1 MGLDITI
8 VRGRVHPSHLAD
20 MQMGKTIGSGLKY
33 DGEDIVQVTDDV
45 YYQRRMF
52 KVRDALVKALNNG
65 SESEYHLLTPS
76 RVTEIIVGTTH
87 EAERLSKL
95 PGDVYFDEVQ
105 PLLDLASC
113 MREIQCDESDELY
126 FAIWG

>member
-8 VRGRVHPSHLAD
+8 VKGRVHPSHLPD
-20 MQMGKTIGSGLKY
+20 MQMGKTVGPALTF
-33 DGEDIVQVTDDV
+33 DGQEIVQVTTDV
-45 YYQRRMF
+45 YYQRRMY
-52 KVRDALVKALNNG
+52 KVRDVLVKVLNNG

-76 RVTEIIVGTTH
+76 RVTDIIDEATH
-87 EAERLSKL
+87 EAKCLSGS

-113 MREIQCDESDELY
+113 MREIQRDEGDELY

>member
-8 VRGRVHPSHLAD
+8 VKGRVHPSHLPD
-20 MQMGKTIGSGLKY
+20 MQMGKTVGPGLLF
-33 DGEDIVQVTDDV
+33 DGQEIVQVTTDV

-52 KVRDALVKALNNG
+52 KVRDVLVKVLNNG

-76 RVTEIIVGTTH
+76 RVSGIID
-87 EAERLSKL
+87 EATNEAKRLSGL
-95 PGDVYFDEVQ
+95 PDDTYFDEVQ

-113 MREIQCDESDELY
+113 MREIQRDEEDELY